1 MYNPASPQ
9 LLIRLTFQTSAFL
22 HSNRSGSFPL
32 IRELRRFTTSSKDR
46 LYIYTFF
53 FGNKTSLTFDL
64 QVSTWTLNIG
74 VKLPIIILC
83 GFSFERGSENGAV
96 KTCCLKNL
104 MPNTPLIVDI
114 KGFDLNTVR
123 WYPRQ
128 VFRTLT
134 MRALCD
140 VEPRNLITS
149 STFQRT
155 NILQY
160 TGLETFICKLVV
172 QVDCAG

>member
-9 LLIRLTFQTSAFL
+9 LLIRSTFQTSAFQ
-22 HSNRSGSFPL
+22 HSDRSGSFPL
-32 IRELRRFTTSSKDR
+32 IRELRRFTPSSKDR

-104 MPNTPLIVDI
+104 MPNTSLIVGI
-114 KGFDLNTVR
+114 KGVR

-140 VEPRNLITS
+140 FEPRNLITS
-149 STFQRT
+149 STFQKT

-160 TGLETFICKLVV
+160 TGLERFICKLVV
-172 QVDCAG
+172 